1 MSVQPPAQAASDQA
15 LLTGDVMK
23 SVRNALGFGAWN
35 GLITLRCASKQLK
48 DAERA
53 FVQEVLSDKV
63 DSLTFIEGEQ
73 VHQEEIIPGK
83 QDISDVSAR
92 RTNLSGGDRSIRTT
106 YWKKKTISSP
116 GVDPNR
122 DSCGVIWCAPMVPFT
137 DQHVNAAWKTINRV
151 CLAHSFEPHV
161 TLVCL
166 TERSVIITIALLYD
180 REVPG
185 EDERAMACYN
195 DLLQQ
200 LLVKGY
206 IPYRLGIQSMQ
217 ALPAVLDD
225 SNALLRRVKN
235 ALDPNDILAPGRY
248 DFRSNWRFDL
258 R

>member
-1 MSVQPPAQAASDQA
+1 
-15 LLTGDVMK
+15 
-23 SVRNALGFGAWN
+23 
-35 GLITLRCASKQLK
+35 
-48 DAERA
+48 
-53 FVQEVLSDKV
+53 
-63 DSLTFIEGEQ
+63 
-73 VHQEEIIPGK
+73 
-83 QDISDVSAR
+83 
-92 RTNLSGGDRSIRTT
+92 
-106 YWKKKTISSP
+106 
-116 GVDPNR
+116 
-122 DSCGVIWCAPMVPFT
+122 
-137 DQHVNAAWKTINRV
+137 
-151 CLAHSFEPHV
+151 
-161 TLVCL
+161 
-166 TERSVIITIALLYD
+166 VIITIALLYD